1 MSETQQKTTQD
12 AIFGFLADPATHWGQ
27 AVQRIDTH
35 ISTVFLAGERV
46 IKVKKAVRLP
56 FLDFSSLGA
65 REEACRREVDLNR
78 RTAPT
83 LYRGVEPIIR
93 RPDGSF
99 AIGGPGEVVDW
110 AVVMGRF
117 DQDSLLTKVAER
129 GEMNRHM
136 MLDLAE
142 EVATFHND
150 AQPFPDHGGPEA
162 MVAIINGN
170 EESFQR
176 FYGSVF
182 EQQRVAKMMQR
193 SRALVKKHAERLQR
207 RATSGKVRQ
216 CHGDL
221 HLGNICLSQ
230 GKPLLF
236 DCIEFNDTFA
246 IIDVFYDLS
255 FLLMDLDARGFRR
268 QASIVLN
275 GYLDLTGDY
284 DAIPLL
290 PLMLSMRAQIR
301 AHVSAA
307 IAEHQRDPAELHR
320 AAEDYLTLA
329 ETYLTAP
336 PPSMIAVGGLSG
348 SGKSRCAR
356 AMAPRLPGGVGA
368 VVLRSDVLRK
378 QIAGVHPTNRLPAEA
393 YTAEASQAVYR
404 ALSDRAQELLGEGQ
418 AVIVDAVFARPHER
432 DTIEQTAQQADVP
445 FAGLWLEASPEVA
458 QSRITT
464 RIRNASDATPE
475 VLKAQLTYDLGPLG
489 WPRIDSSG
497 AKSDTDA
504 HAWAAALAAL
514 SKPR

>member
-1 MSETQQKTTQD
+1 
-12 AIFGFLADPATHWGQ
+12 
-27 AVQRIDTH
+27 
-35 ISTVFLAGERV
+35 
-46 IKVKKAVRLP
+46 
-56 FLDFSSLGA
+56 
-65 REEACRREVDLNR
+65 
-78 RTAPT
+78 
-83 LYRGVEPIIR
+83 
-93 RPDGSF
+93 
-99 AIGGPGEVVDW
+99 
-110 AVVMGRF
+110 MGRF
-117 DQDSLLTKVAER
+117 EQNNLLIKVAER
-129 GEMNRHM
+129 GEMHRHM

-142 EVATFHND
+142 EVATFH
-150 AQPFPDHGGPEA
+150 AKAEAFPDQGGPAA
-162 MVAIINGN
+162 MTAIIDGN
-170 EESFQR
+170 EASFSR
-176 FYGSVF
+176 FYGVVF
-182 EQQRVAKMMQR
+182 DQQRVSTLMQR
-193 SRALVKKHAERLQR
+193 SRNLISKQAERLQM
-207 RATSGKVRQ
+207 RARAGKVRQ

-221 HLGNICLSQ
+221 HLGNICLDQ

-236 DCIEFNDTFA
+236 DCIEFNDAFA
-246 IIDVFYDLS
+246 IIDVFYDLA
-255 FLLMDLDARGFRR
+255 FLLMDLDARGYRR

-307 IAEHQRDPAELHR
+307 IAQHQRDPAEMHR

-336 PPSMIAVGGLSG
+336 PPSLVAVGGLSG

-378 QIAGVHPTNRLPAEA
+378 QFAGVHPTDRLPAEA
-393 YTAEASQAVYR
+393 YTAQASQAVYQ
-404 ALSDRAQELLGEGQ
+404 ALCDRAQELLAEGQ
-418 AVIVDAVFARPHER
+418 AVILDAVFARLYER
-432 DTIEQTAQQADVP
+432 EAVEQTADQANVP
-445 FAGLWLEASPEVA
+445 FAGLWLEATAEVA
-458 QSRITT
+458 QTRITT
-464 RIRNASDATPE
+464 RVRNASDATPE
-475 VLKAQLTYDLGPLG
+475 VLKAQLDYDLGPMT